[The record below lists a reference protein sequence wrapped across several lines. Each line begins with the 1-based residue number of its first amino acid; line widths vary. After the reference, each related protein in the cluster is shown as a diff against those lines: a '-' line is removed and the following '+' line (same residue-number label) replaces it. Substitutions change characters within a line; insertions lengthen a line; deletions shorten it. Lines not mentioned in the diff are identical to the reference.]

1 MAKDYQRLWKDAISA
16 RDKAKATQALSD
28 GLVEKEGRVFF
39 SRLDGKEA
47 ERCVEIL
54 DDVSCDPHSPNLPF
68 TQTNS
73 LGRCRTQPQT
83 SQEAGSLYHLQET
96 R

>member
-1 MAKDYQRLWKDAISA
+1 MARDYQRLWKDAIST
-16 RDKAKATQALSD
+16 RDNAKAIQALSD

-47 ERCVEIL
+47 ELCVEIL
-54 DDVSCDPHSPNLPF
+54 DDVSCDPHSSHLPLP
-68 TQTNS
+68 QTDS
-73 LGRCRTQPQT
+73 LGRCRTRPQT
-83 SQEAGSLYHLQET
+83 YQEACSLYHLQET